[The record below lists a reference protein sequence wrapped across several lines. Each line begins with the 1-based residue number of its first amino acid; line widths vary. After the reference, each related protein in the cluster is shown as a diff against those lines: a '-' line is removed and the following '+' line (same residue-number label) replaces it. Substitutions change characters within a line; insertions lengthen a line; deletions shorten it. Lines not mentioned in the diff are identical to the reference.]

1 MTVAAV
7 LFDFYGT
14 LAHATSWGPS
24 YEEVLAEHG
33 VTLTDD
39 VRRRWVSDAFDGLE
53 HVEHSVDRD
62 AYVAWEKGRLVE
74 MVVGCGVGADDAAR
88 LADDLWVAGKQ
99 WSLQAFPETVAVLDE
114 LRRRSIGVVVC
125 SNWDWDLD
133 RALDA
138 ADLLPCIDVW
148 VTSAQ
153 AGARKPH
160 RRIYDETLRV
170 AGGVAADDV
179 VFVGDS
185 WHADVEG
192 PLAVGM
198 TAVHVRRPDD
208 RRDVPA
214 DDALPPGAHRVADLR
229 GVLDLVL
236 ADSCEESA
244 L

>member
-1 MTVAAV
+1 MRAV

-14 LAHATSWGPS
+14 LAHAESWGPT
-24 YEEVLAEHG
+24 YEEVLAGHG

-62 AYVAWEKGRLVE
+62 AYVAWEKRRLVE
-74 MVVGCGVGADDAAR
+74 MVLGSGVGPDDAPR
-88 LADDLWVAGKQ
+88 LADDLWAAGKQ
-99 WSLQAFPETVAVLDE
+99 WSLRPFPETPAVLTT
-114 LRRRSIGVVVC
+114 LRDRGIGVVVC

-133 RALDA
+133 LALDA
-138 ADLLPCIDVW
+138 ADILELVDVA

-160 RRIYDETLRV
+160 RRIFDVTLAA
-170 AGGVAADDV
+170 AGGLAADEV
-179 VFVGDS
+179 LFVGDS

-192 PLAVGM
+192 PLGVGM
-198 TAVHVRRPDD
+198 TAVHVQRPDD

-214 DDALPPGAHRVADLR
+214 DDALPAGAHRVADLG
-229 GVLDLVL
+229 GVLVVL
-236 ADSCEESA
+236 DAVPR
-244 L
+244 